1 MHRLELTDLN
11 KTFKNKTAVRDINV
25 SLEHGVYG
33 LLGENGAGKTTLM
46 RMLCGILEPTSGT
59 ILCDGIS
66 AIIKSSRLCGSCTI
80 WRPSKRCR
88 KSMPTAGS
96 KSCWNLW
103 I

>member
-11 KTFKNKTAVRDINV
+11 KTFKNKTAVRDISV

-59 ILCDGIS
+59 ILCDG
-66 AIIKSSRLCGSCTI
+66 
-80 WRPSKRCR
+80 
-88 KSMPTAGS
+88 MPIRQLEEITGCS
-96 KSCWNLW
+96 
-103 I
+103 